1 MRDAPPLIMVAFLLS
16 SLSIIDVDTVG
27 SSAVSSPATASGAGG
42 RVKQQLFL
50 FVTAAGQQVA
60 HQQVTPPLSV
70 KTDDADGGDADD
82 DDDGPSVAA
91 MDPPA
96 PSLLWG
102 PKGFEL
108 ELDSR
113 TFELRN
119 LSVSSSDGAYTQAFV
134 MNTATP
140 PKRTQNAL
148 WALNVSDCTVA
159 IPHGLR
165 VNPCVGAYCANTSYE
180 LSADNNTLTL
190 RWRGVKLPPA
200 MQEVSAQQLD
210 ITVTIAKRPGER
222 SGVSLRGSVALSAT
236 MNQPSSALSSQL
248 CLQSFAL
255 PTLGSIPLKAS
266 DTEAMFI
273 PYYFGRE
280 WHQHVAFPKGA
291 FIHLHFLPLTRSF
304 TVLL

>member
-27 SSAVSSPATASGAGG
+27 SSAVSSPATASGGGG